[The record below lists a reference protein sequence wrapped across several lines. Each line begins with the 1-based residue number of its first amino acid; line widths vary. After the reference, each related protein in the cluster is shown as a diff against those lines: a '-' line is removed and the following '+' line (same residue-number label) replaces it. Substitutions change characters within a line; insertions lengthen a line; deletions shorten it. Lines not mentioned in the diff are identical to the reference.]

1 MFLKWLVPWLLSFT
15 LLVQAFP
22 ANKPRVINPTREGD
36 DGGSGDP
43 CTDYA
48 DCSSKGYKLWNTLQ
62 TLLFQDQI
70 IDKNERVLFDMHY
83 LSTFSHSQLPEK
95 KFHLPLRNRGIEI
108 VKGAYWATY
117 PKDPITQV
125 IERPDDPPYLNIFD
139 TKNGILI
146 ADANFREDDSQRK
159 LNWSE
164 LMYQTWALANITGDG
179 GGPISN
185 LRSILRSEVVNKG
198 TKAAFKLA
206 YQNNRLQPGDDGPE
220 DWREWNESSHGSFF
234 LDLLATDNVKGVVW
248 LLTDHAAEMGRKEIT
263 SIYSRWTRGDS
274 LNLWI
279 DIAPAT
285 YASLPIGL
293 EKGG

>member
-1 MFLKWLVPWLLSFT
+1 M
-15 LLVQAFP
+15 
-22 ANKPRVINPTREGD
+22 RERFD
-36 DGGSGDP
+36 KDP
-43 CTDYA
+43 GVCH
-48 DCSSKGYKLWNTLQ
+48 S
-62 TLLFQDQI
+62 QDI
-70 IDKNERVLFDMHY
+70 CYSYHRVLDRDV
-83 LSTFSHSQLPEK
+83 LT
-95 KFHLPLRNRGIEI
+95 
-108 VKGAYWATY
+108 T
-117 PKDPITQV
+117 
-125 IERPDDPPYLNIFD
+125 RPDDPPYLNIFD

-274 LNLWI
+274 LNLW
-279 DIAPAT
+279 
-285 YASLPIGL
+285 YAGPDRLSLDSL
-293 EKGG
+293 W